1 LTVDNCREAA
11 VVFSPSIPFFL
22 MDSNER
28 CPLDSY
34 SRRRKMPRPTSLLAI
49 VRHIVTAVFVFAL
62 GASSAAAQPGPP
74 RIDVPPVPMN
84 LEVEAGHEA
93 FLAGYAVGTQNYVCL
108 PAGNTVAWRFLGPQA
123 TLFRT
128 TSGDPRQQLTTHF
141 LSVNPEE
148 MFARPTWQH
157 SIDSSRVW
165 GRVKASSKDANFV
178 APGAIDWLLLE
189 AAGEA
194 AGPIGGGVL
203 TQTTF
208 IHRVNTSGGTAP
220 ATGCSDANH
229 VGTLVLVPYS
239 TDYFF
244 YRAAPA
250 R

>member
-1 LTVDNCREAA
+1 LADGREA
-11 VVFSPSIPFFL
+11 VVGFAAAIPFFL
-22 MDSNER
+22 MGSNER

-34 SRRRKMPRPTSLLAI
+34 SRRREMQRPTSLFAI
-49 VRHIVTAVFVFAL
+49 VRSLAIAIFVFTL
-62 GASSAAAQPGPP
+62 GASSATAQPGPP

-93 FLAGYAVGTQNYVCL
+93 FLAGYAVGTQNYLCM
-108 PAGNTVAWRFLGPQA
+108 PAGNGVAWRFLGPQA

-128 TSGDPRQQLTTHF
+128 TSGDASQQLATHF

-148 MFARPTWQH
+148 MLARPTWQH

-165 GRVKASSKDANFV
+165 GRVKAASNDANYV
-178 APGAIDWLLLE
+178 APGAIDWLLVE
-189 AAGEA
+189 VVGEA
-194 AGPIGGGVL
+194 AGPIGGGAL
-203 TQTTF
+203 AQTTF

-220 ATGCSDANH
+220 ATGCSALNH